1 MIKDLIHLRKKIIV
15 FYLQVE
21 NIRDSMMQRFIKQ
34 ESYYIYKFMLY
45 LRFYEY
51 FIKQKT
57 NLIIS
62 FIRIVCM
69 KKYQQYANKLG
80 FVIGDGVLG
89 ENVKFFHRGSII
101 INPNARVGDGCKF
114 HGDACLGVKK
124 TGEEGAPVL
133 GKDVDIGVGARILGD
148 VYIADNIVIGAN
160 AVVTQSFYE
169 PGIVI
174 AGMPARKVNKTM

>member
-1 MIKDLIHLRKKIIV
+1 MVKDLIQIRRKMIV

-21 NIRDSMMQRFIKQ
+21 NIRNSIIQRFIKL

-45 LRFYEY
+45 LRYYEY
-51 FIKQKT
+51 FIAKKT
-57 NLIIS
+57 NIIIS
-62 FIRIVCM
+62 FVRLICL
-69 KKYQQYANKLG
+69 KKYQQYATKLG

-101 INPNARVGDGCKF
+101 INPGAKVGDGCKF
-114 HGDACLGVKK
+114 HGDACIGVKK

-133 GKDVDIGVGARILGD
+133 GQNVDIGVGARILGD
-148 VYIADNIVIGAN
+148 IYIADNIIIGAN
-160 AVVTQSFYE
+160 SVVTQSFYE

-174 AGMPARKVNKTM
+174 AGIPAKKILK